1 MSDIEVDT
9 EQLEKPER
17 RRVPGHGD
25 RTYEFGVLIEF
36 AYKVEGSDDEI
47 VVATTRLETMLGDT
61 AVAVHPEDPRYTHL
75 HGKFLVHPFVSRR
88 IPVICDA
95 VLVDMAFGTGAV
107 KVTPAHDA
115 NDFLTGQVP
124 ARRQPPPNLP
134 LLFTLFPSSA
144 RSSPPPPPAHVF
156 HSATVSP

>member
-1 MSDIEVDT
+1 M
-9 EQLEKPER
+9 
-17 RRVPGHGD
+17 PGHGD

-36 AYKVEGSDDEI
+36 AYKVEGSEDEI

-115 NDFLTGQVP
+115 NDFLTGQVC
-124 ARRQPPPNLP
+124 ALLHFISSSFASPNFHETDVLSR
-134 LLFTLFPSSA
+134 TLSPHSCSA
-144 RSSPPPPPAHVF
+144 MDSP
-156 HSATVSP
+156 